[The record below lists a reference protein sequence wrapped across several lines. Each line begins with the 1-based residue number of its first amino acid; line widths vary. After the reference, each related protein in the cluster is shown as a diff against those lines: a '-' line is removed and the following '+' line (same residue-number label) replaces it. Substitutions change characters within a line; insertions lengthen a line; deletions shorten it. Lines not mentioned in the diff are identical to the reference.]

1 MIPAPPTFGGPASNC
16 DSGDLYVPPTPARV
30 WLGPSRNT
38 QGPEPANPP
47 PEWKRLQADS
57 PSCPRFHGDSS
68 LSHRG
73 ALKGTQVTADRGVR
87 PAWGPPSSRTSIRR
101 AHLEHPGPG
110 TPALGSDNHREGQ
123 SELTEKRTG
132 GARPLR
138 GQRPCPPAWSPGTK
152 GVARAAGG
160 GGLLS
165 TGMNMNDDPAPG
177 QGAAVP
183 WRPSTVSCQRSPG
196 KTMPSL
202 SRQQQE
208 NGLPSSLRPQP
219 TQVHTEGP

>member
-1 MIPAPPTFGGPASNC
+1 MTLGTFTSPP
-16 DSGDLYVPPTPARV
+16 
-30 WLGPSRNT
+30 
-38 QGPEPANPP
+38 PP
-47 PEWKRLQADS
+47 PESGWGPAGIHRVRSRPIPLPSGSGCRLTVLLA
-57 PSCPRFHGDSS
+57 RGFTGTRV
-68 LSHRG
+68 SHTVG